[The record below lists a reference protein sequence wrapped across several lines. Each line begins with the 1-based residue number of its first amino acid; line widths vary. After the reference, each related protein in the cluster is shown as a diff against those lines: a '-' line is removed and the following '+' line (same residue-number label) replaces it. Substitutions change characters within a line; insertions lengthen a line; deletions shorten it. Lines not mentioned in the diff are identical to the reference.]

1 MGLPIYHVDAF
12 TAKPFRGN
20 PAAVVVF
27 DDANT
32 DERSHDAR
40 WMQSIAAEMN
50 LAETAFVSRLD
61 DGTWGL
67 RWFTP
72 TVEVRLCGHATL
84 ASAHVLAST
93 GRATSNIPIEFT
105 TQVSGRLVARQL
117 ATVDHSSRIE
127 ISLPALRAPTAPLPE
142 LVANALGVSTAV
154 FGGYNPLEYWL
165 IVLESHG
172 ALQALRPDFSLLRDR
187 DESYAVTAPSD
198 DPAFDFVSRYF
209 APGHGID
216 EDPVT
221 GSAHCVYAPYWTERL
236 GKSIVV
242 GQQISARTGVVE
254 CEPVGDRVLLRGDAV
269 TVFAGT
275 LAI

>member
-12 TAKPFRGN
+12 TATPFRGN
-20 PAAVVVF
+20 PAAVVVL
-27 DDANT
+27 DDGNA
-32 DERSHDAR
+32 DEQSHDAQ

-50 LAETAFVSRLD
+50 LAETAFVSRD
-61 DGTWGL
+61 NDGTWGL

-84 ASAHVLAST
+84 ASAHVLTST
-93 GRATSNIPIEFT
+93 ERATANIPIAFT
-105 TQVSGRLVARQL
+105 TQVSGTLVARQL
-117 ATVDHSSRIE
+117 ATDDHASRIE
-127 ISLPALRAPTAPLPE
+127 ISLPVLHAHAAPLPE

-154 FGGYNPLEYWL
+154 FVGYNPLEYWL
-165 IVLESHG
+165 IVLESHA
-172 ALQALRPDFSLLRDR
+172 ALQALRPNFSQLRDR

-209 APGHGID
+209 APGQGID

-236 GKSIVV
+236 GTPIVV
-242 GQQISARTGVVE
+242 GQQISTRTGVVE
-254 CEPVGDRVLLRGDAV
+254 CEPVGDRVLLRGNAV